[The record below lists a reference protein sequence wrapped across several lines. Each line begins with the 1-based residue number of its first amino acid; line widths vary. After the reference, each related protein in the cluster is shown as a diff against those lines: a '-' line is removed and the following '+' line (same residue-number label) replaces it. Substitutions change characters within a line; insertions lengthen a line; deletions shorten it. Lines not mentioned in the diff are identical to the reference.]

1 MPKKAIWH
9 PFTYILYI
17 RWWCTHLQC
26 HICFKGICSFPI
38 QSFKKQRTSC
48 PDVCV
53 PISRLTEC
61 LLGARQDIDASGLQA
76 PIVGHVG
83 DGNFH
88 AMLLYDESDADEVA
102 EQRFWEAIIR
112 KITASAAM
120 TTITRT

>member
-1 MPKKAIWH
+1 
-9 PFTYILYI
+9 
-17 RWWCTHLQC
+17 
-26 HICFKGICSFPI
+26 
-38 QSFKKQRTSC
+38 
-48 PDVCV
+48 
-53 PISRLTEC
+53 
-61 LLGARQDIDASGLQA
+61 
-76 PIVGHVG
+76 VGHVG